1 MLPTQPFFTN
11 KGGSMFKVSFDYS
24 AFTTGLRTAGALLI
38 GNSFLIL
45 TNILGGGTD
54 NAHLMGYAIF
64 ASGVTMLTIF
74 SFKRG

>member
-1 MLPTQPFFTN
+1 
-11 KGGSMFKVSFDYS
+11 MFKVSFDYG

-45 TNILGGGTD
+45 TSIIGTGTA
-54 NAHLMGYAIF
+54 NAHFVGYAIF